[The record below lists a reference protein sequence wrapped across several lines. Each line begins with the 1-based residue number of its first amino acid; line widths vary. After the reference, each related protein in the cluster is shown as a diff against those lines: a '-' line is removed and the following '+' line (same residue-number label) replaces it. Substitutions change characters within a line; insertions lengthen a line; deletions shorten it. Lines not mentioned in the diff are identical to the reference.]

1 MKNKITF
8 VFFSVAI
15 LFGLVIAKAFY
26 VQIIN
31 SEKLMAYHNS
41 QVVREVKI
49 YPKRGHILDRT
60 GNPLAINMYKYNIFT
75 FPKGSADI
83 KNKINKINK
92 VVKDI
97 NSEDIIQ
104 KSKNRKG
111 KFTWIARQIDL
122 EENQVKELRKIEG
135 IVVESQSSRMYP
147 NHELAAQVLGFVG
160 IDNDGLSGAEYYF
173 NENLKG
179 VAQISKYYKDA
190 KGRKIKHK
198 STYFESK
205 SEDIQLSIDKDI
217 QASLETY
224 LKEGVEKHRALSGG
238 AAVMDAQTGEIWAMA
253 NYPTFDPNDIKGA
266 PQKVRKLSFVTD
278 PIEPGS
284 VFKTLTVASA
294 LEHKVVK
301 PDTNYFC
308 ERGKF
313 RVGNHYISESDNK
326 HAYEWLSV
334 EDILKFSSNI
344 GTTKIAF
351 DLTYPN
357 LKKTLEKFR
366 IGEKTGIEIPGES
379 RGILDK
385 KENIEPLR
393 LSNISF
399 GQGVATT
406 GIQILASY
414 AAVANGGY
422 YVKPTILKVKNSK
435 DVKSK
440 RIISKNTSRQLQQ
453 MLIKAVEDGTGSNAE
468 VKHFTI
474 AGKTSTAQ
482 RVDSKGGYSGYV
494 AGFVGFP
501 INVNRKFVVFVY
513 VDNPKKGYYGN
524 TVAAPVFQK
533 IVKNI
538 LYKRKEFKQLANV
551 DQSKTKNIDFVKTR
565 LASTR
570 RIKKGEMPNLIG
582 LDKRSVFK
590 ILEKNNI
597 KFSHRGFGVVKKQY
611 PLPGT
616 PINSTTVVKIHFKAP
631 SYE

>member
-8 VFFSVAI
+8 VYFMIAI
-15 LFGLVIAKAFY
+15 LFTAVVVKAFY

-31 SEKLMAYHNS
+31 SSKLMAYHNS

-49 YPKRGHILDRT
+49 YPKRGHILDRS
-60 GNPLAINMYKYNIFT
+60 GNPLAINILKHNIFS
-75 FPKGSADI
+75 FPKNTKSFTS
-83 KNKINKINK
+83 KVQKMKKILPWLNAEKLIR
-92 VVKDI
+92 
-97 NSEDIIQ
+97 
-104 KSKNRKG
+104 KSLKRTG
-111 KFTWIARQIDL
+111 KFTWIARKANLTDKQI
-122 EENQVKELRKIEG
+122 KELKKIEG
-135 IVVESQSSRMYP
+135 IVVEGQSSRMYP
-147 NHELAAQVLGFVG
+147 NHELASQVLGFVG
-160 IDNDGLSGAEYYF
+160 IDNDGLAGIEYQF
-173 NENLKG
+173 NEKLKG
-179 VAQISKYYKDA
+179 VAQINKYYKDA

-198 STYFESK
+198 STFVESK

-224 LKEGVEKHRALSGG
+224 LKEGVIKHEAASGG
-238 AAVMDAQTGEIWAMA
+238 AAVIDASTGEVWAMA
-253 NYPTFDPNDIKGA
+253 NYPTFDPNIINKA
-266 PQKVRKLSFVTD
+266 SRNVRKLSFVTD
-278 PIEPGS
+278 PFEPGS
-284 VFKTLTVASA
+284 VFKTLTIASA

-301 PDTNYFC
+301 PDTNYYC

-313 RVGNHYISESDNK
+313 RVGNHYINESDNN
-326 HAYEWLSV
+326 HVYEWLSV

-357 LKKTLEKFR
+357 LKKTLDKFR
-366 IGEKTGIEIPGES
+366 IGKKTGIELPGES

-385 KENIEPLR
+385 KENVEPLR

-406 GIQILASY
+406 GVHILSSY

-422 YVKPTILKVKNSK
+422 FVKPTILKVKKAK

-440 RIISKNTSRQLQQ
+440 KILSKKITNQLQK
-453 MLIKAVEDGTGSNAE
+453 MLVMAVEDGTGSRAR

-482 RVDSKGGYSGYV
+482 RVDGKGRYNGYV
-494 AGFVGFP
+494 SGFVGFP
-501 INVNRKFVVFVY
+501 VSVDKKFVVFVY

-524 TVAAPVFQK
+524 AVAAPIFQK

-538 LYKRKEFKQLANV
+538 LYKRKEYKQLAIRDNKN
-551 DQSKTKNIDFVKTR
+551 SKGIDFVKTR
-565 LASTR
+565 LSATR
-570 RIKKGEMPNLIG
+570 KVIKGEMPNLMG
-582 LDKRSVFK
+582 LDKVSAFK
-590 ILEKNNI
+590 LLDKT
-597 KFSHRGFGVVKKQY
+597 KMKYSHRGFGVVKRQT
-611 PLPGT
+611 PSPGT
-616 PINSTTVVKIHFKAP
+616 PVSSGTLVRLEFKAP

>member
-8 VFFSVAI
+8 TFFAI
-15 LFGLVIAKAFY
+15 ATLFLTVVVKAFY
-26 VQIIN
+26 VQVIN
-31 SEKLMAYHNS
+31 SKKLMTYHNS

-49 YPKRGHILDRT
+49 YPKRGHILDRS
-60 GNPLAINMYKYNIFT
+60 GNPLAINVYKYNIFT
-75 FPKGSADI
+75 FPKG
-83 KNKINKINK
+83 K
-92 VVKDI
+92 
-97 NSEDIIQ
+97 EDIIQ
-104 KSKNRKG
+104 KLNKVSEVVSGIRQESIIKRSIKRKG
-111 KFTWIARQIDL
+111 KFTWIARKIDL
-122 EENQVKELRKIEG
+122 DDSQVKELRKIEG
-135 IVVESQSSRMYP
+135 VVVESQSSRMYP
-147 NHELAAQVLGFVG
+147 NNELASQILGFVG
-160 IDNDGLSGAEYYF
+160 IDNDGLSGIEYQF

-198 STYFESK
+198 STYVESK

-217 QASLETY
+217 QASLEAY
-224 LKEGVEKHRALSGG
+224 LKDGVIKHNALSGG

-253 NYPTFDPNDIKGA
+253 NYPTFDPNNIKSA

-284 VFKTLTVASA
+284 VFKSLTVASA

-313 RVGNHYISESDNK
+313 RVGNHYINESDNK
-326 HAYEWLSV
+326 HVYEWLSV
-334 EDILKFSSNI
+334 EDIIKFSSNI

-357 LKKTLEKFR
+357 LKTTLKKFK
-366 IGEKTGIEIPGES
+366 IGQKTGVEIPGES

-385 KENIEPLR
+385 KENIDPLR

-406 GIQILASY
+406 GVQILASY
-414 AAVANGGY
+414 ASIANGGY
-422 YVKPTILKVKNSK
+422 YVKPTILKVNDKK
-435 DVKSK
+435 DIKSK
-440 RIISKNTSRQLQQ
+440 KILSSTTTGQLQE
-453 MLIKAVEDGTGSNAE
+453 MLVKAVEDGTGSNAR
-468 VKHFTI
+468 VKHFSI

-482 RVDSKGGYSGYV
+482 RVDGKGGYSGYV
-494 AGFVGFP
+494 AGFVGYP
-501 INVNRKFVVFVY
+501 INVDRKFVVFVY

-524 TVAAPVFQK
+524 TVAAPIFQK

-538 LYKRKEFKQLANV
+538 LYKRKEYKQLAKI
-551 DQSKTKNIDFVKTR
+551 DHSKSKGIDFVKTR
-565 LASTR
+565 QSSSR
-570 RIKKGEMPNLIG
+570 RYKKGLMPNLIG
-582 LDKRSVFK
+582 LDKKSVFK
-590 ILEKNNI
+590 ILEKNKI

-611 PLPGT
+611 PSPGT
-616 PINSTTVVKIHFKAP
+616 PISNSSIVKLEFKAP
-631 SYE
+631 EYD